1 MKTKP
6 MPKAKKYVYALEGPN
21 PLTRGMTIS
30 FREDTKE
37 LADIYAQKEAFIFGE
52 DTKAILKKEI

>member
-1 MKTKP
+1 

-52 DTKAILKKEI
+52 DTKVILKKEI